1 MTDAAVGSERSGK
14 VHYGTQRPLLL
25 LLRVTWESGPANR
38 GDRSKKKG
46 NKMLQLKVKWTVYER
61 IEGQTPLFLPEDP
74 TPLRPDTHTRPPLRR
89 AGNKNKRL
97 TPAEIFLAVTV
108 KYIYLHSSCSSRG
121 YHFQL
126 FFFMVF

>member
-46 NKMLQLKVKWTVYER
+46 NKTLQLKVKWTVYER
-61 IEGQTPLFLPEDP
+61 IEGRRHCFFQKTP
-74 TPLRPDTHTRPPLRR
+74 PLYGLTHTHD
-89 AGNKNKRL
+89 
-97 TPAEIFLAVTV
+97 
-108 KYIYLHSSCSSRG
+108 LHSDVPATRTNA
-121 YHFQL
+121 
-126 FFFMVF
+126 